1 MVHEPKIITDV
12 FNPVQLETL
21 TKLYFPLSSEERS
34 FFILTVDGDHFNY
47 VKLSDKI
54 GATNKSDNFANANL
68 DEIYFAFSDP
78 CAAPEYAGW
87 PLRLFLLMLTH
98 LWYVRFLLFINLLFA
113 VIINKR
119 MISVQI

>member
-1 MVHEPKIITDV
+1 MVDEPKIITDV

-34 FFILTVDGDHFNY
+34 FFILTVDGDSFNY

-54 GATNKSDNFANANL
+54 CATNKSDNFANANL

-98 LWYVRFLLFINLLFA
+98 LWYVRFLLFINLLLA